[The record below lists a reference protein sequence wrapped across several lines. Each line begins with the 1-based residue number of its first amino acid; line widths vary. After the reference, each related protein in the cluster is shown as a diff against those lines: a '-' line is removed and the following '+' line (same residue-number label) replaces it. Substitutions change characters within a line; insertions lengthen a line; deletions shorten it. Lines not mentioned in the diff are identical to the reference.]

1 MDIRQYVID
10 DLSYEDSWRLFKI
23 IAEFVDGFDTLKK
36 MLVLQYPYLALQGL
50 NPRTQFMT

>member
-36 MLVLQYPYLALQGL
+36 CWSCSIHIWLCKG
-50 NPRTQFMT
+50 